1 MKVSKNQLNEIQ
13 KDSKE
18 DPSGKVKR
26 YGLALQHDFSDPLN
40 SSGGSRWSLRD
51 GQGIIPEPS
60 VEAAKEQVNQV
71 MRTQWIDVDC
81 NVSKEQVA
89 KGIELPPQTCAN
101 FDTGCHF
108 GAPQRLFNVSGPKSK
123 PKAADT

>member
-51 GQGIIPEPS
+51 GQGIHGHEEPHRFFGLIF
-60 VEAAKEQVNQV
+60 EQMVQAHP
-71 MRTQWIDVDC
+71 TSSQ
-81 NVSKEQVA
+81 S
-89 KGIELPPQTCAN
+89 L
-101 FDTGCHF
+101 
-108 GAPQRLFNVSGPKSK
+108 
-123 PKAADT
+123 

>member
-1 MKVSKNQLNEIQ
+1 MIINDAVFGELEYDYGWTKNTTIEFCRKSYDIALIVDGE
-13 KDSKE
+13 E
-18 DPSGKVKR
+18 D
-26 YGLALQHDFSDPLN
+26 
-40 SSGGSRWSLRD
+40 
-51 GQGIIPEPS
+51 GIFD
-60 VEAAKEQVNQV
+60 KEQVNRV
-71 MRTQWIDVDC
+71 MKTQWIDVDC

-101 FDTGCHF
+101 FHSTGCQF

>member
-1 MKVSKNQLNEIQ
+1 MVAAIVLKATN
-13 KDSKE
+13 
-18 DPSGKVKR
+18 
-26 YGLALQHDFSDPLN
+26 
-40 SSGGSRWSLRD
+40 LRD

-71 MRTQWIDVDC
+71 MKTQWIDVDC

-101 FDTGCHF
+101 FHSTGCQF
-108 GAPQRLFNVSGPKSK
+108 GAPQRLFMIIQCFWAKVKTQSNPKQLTHRYS
-123 PKAADT
+123 PHQT